1 VTLAIQT
8 GPRSAGSGSQSGTS
22 DGSPHA
28 PLRHAEDQ
36 NRSETTCVNVL
47 TLDSQDLPTAWGPD
61 GAAGGA
67 LVGALVALPTGPG
80 GAAAGTAAGAAAASS
95 GAAAGT
101 IGGGT
106 TGTLADLTNWGLKA
120 DYLDTAA
127 TYLLPGKTAVVAEVE
142 EGSTGSIDAAVMRH
156 GGIVYREPVTV
167 TLAAV
172 LIGSALGLMS
182 GYFPRLDTPI
192 MRTLDGLM
200 AFPSILLAIAIM
212 ASLGT
217 SAVNVFIA
225 LVVVY
230 TPTIARL
237 VRSTTL
243 VTRQQ
248 PFVES
253 ARSIGMT
260 DSQVLLRYVYPNG
273 LSPLIVQCTFVVAF
287 AIISEA
293 SLSFLGAG
301 VDPETPTWGNMLRDG
316 QRVLQSAWWLA
327 LFPGIALVLTVLTLN
342 LLGDALRD
350 ALDPRARDR

>member
-1 VTLAIQT
+1 MAVATSIGANQTEVLTRAGERRAGWTRGLYTNPVTVISAVFLLLVVLA
-8 GPRSAGSGSQSGTS
+8 AAF
-22 DGSPHA
+22 A
-28 PLRHAEDQ
+28 PL
-36 NRSETTCVNVL
+36 L
-47 TLDSQDLPTAWGPD
+47 TPYDPT
-61 GAAGGA
+61 
-67 LVGALVALPTGPG
+67 
-80 GAAAGTAAGAAAASS
+80 
-95 GAAAGT
+95 
-101 IGGGT
+101 
-106 TGTLADLTNWGLKA
+106 
-120 DYLDTAA
+120 YLD
-127 TYLLPGKTAVVAEVE
+127 PAVRLQGPSPEHPLGTDDRGRDIFSRV
-142 EGSTGSIDAAVMRH
+142 IY
-156 GGIVYREPVTV
+156 GGRVSLMIGVTV
-167 TLAAV
+167 TLAAAV
-172 LIGSALGLMS
+172 IGSALGLIS
-182 GYFPRLDTPI
+182 GYFSKLDTPI

-273 LSPLIVQCTFVVAF
+273 FSPLIVQCTFVVAF

-350 ALDPRARDR
+350 ALDPRARER

>member
-1 VTLAIQT
+1 MAIVTSA
-8 GPRSAGSGSQSGTS
+8 GPRAETAALSR
-22 DGSPHA
+22 A
-28 PLRHAEDQ
+28 PD
-36 NRSETTCVNVL
+36 RSR
-47 TLDSQDLPTAWGPD
+47 W
-61 GAAGGA
+61 
-67 LVGALVALPTGPG
+67 
-80 GAAAGTAAGAAAASS
+80 AAGARTLF
-95 GAAAGT
+95 GNPVT
-101 IGGGT
+101 I
-106 TGTLADLTNWGLKA
+106 
-120 DYLDTAA
+120 
-127 TYLLPGKTAVVAEVE
+127 V
-142 EGSTGSIDAAVMRH
+142 AAVFLLLVVLAAVFAPVIARH
-156 GGIVYREPVTV
+156 DPTFLDPGVRLQGPSAEFPMGTDDRGRDIFSRVIYGGRVSLAIGVGV
-167 TLAAV
+167 TLAAAA
-172 LIGSALGLMS
+172 IGSVLGLLS

-212 ASLGT
+212 ASLGP
-217 SAVNVFIA
+217 SATNVFLA
-225 LVVVY
+225 LTVVY
-230 TPTIARL
+230 TPTVARL

-260 DSQVLLRYVYPNG
+260 DAGILLRYVYPNG

-316 QRVLQSAWWLA
+316 QRVLQVAWWLA

-342 LLGDALRD
+342 VLGDALRD
-350 ALDPRARDR
+350 ALDPRGRGR

>member
-1 VTLAIQT
+1 MA
-8 GPRSAGSGSQSGTS
+8 SATS
-22 DGSPHA
+22 AETSAERTMA
-28 PLRHAEDQ
+28 P
-36 NRSETTCVNVL
+36 
-47 TLDSQDLPTAWGPD
+47 
-61 GAAGGA
+61 
-67 LVGALVALPTGPG
+67 
-80 GAAAGTAAGAAAASS
+80 
-95 GAAAGT
+95 
-101 IGGGT
+101 
-106 TGTLADLTNWGLKA
+106 ADLTRAPERSRWASGTRIIFGNPVPAIAAGFLLLVVLA
-120 DYLDTAA
+120 ALFAPLLTPHDPTFLD
-127 TYLLPGKTAVVAEVE
+127 PGVRLQGPSREFLMGTDDRGRDIFSRV
-142 EGSTGSIDAAVMRH
+142 IY
-156 GGIVYREPVTV
+156 GGRVSLAIGVSV
-167 TLAAV
+167 TLAAA
-172 LIGSALGLMS
+172 ALGSVLGLLS

-212 ASLGT
+212 ASLGP
-217 SAVNVFIA
+217 SATNVFLA
-225 LVVVY
+225 LTVVY

-253 ARSIGMT
+253 ARSVGMT
-260 DSQVLLRYVYPNG
+260 DWGILLRYVYPNG

-316 QRVLQSAWWLA
+316 QRVLQVAWWLA
-327 LFPGIALVLTVLTLN
+327 LFPGMALVLTVLSLN

-350 ALDPRARDR
+350 ALDPRGRGR

>member
-1 VTLAIQT
+1 MVVATRVGPDQGAVLTRAGERRAGWARVLFSNPVTVI
-8 GPRSAGSGSQSGTS
+8 SAVFLLLVVLCAAF
-22 DGSPHA
+22 A
-28 PLRHAEDQ
+28 PL
-36 NRSETTCVNVL
+36 L
-47 TLDSQDLPTAWGPD
+47 TPHDPTFLDPAVRLQGPSLD
-61 GAAGGA
+61 HPLGTDDRGRDIFSRVIYGGRVS
-67 LVGALVALPTGPG
+67 LM
-80 GAAAGTAAGAAAASS
+80 
-95 GAAAGT
+95 
-101 IGGGT
+101 IG
-106 TGTLADLTNWGLKA
+106 
-120 DYLDTAA
+120 
-127 TYLLPGKTAVVAEVE
+127 V
-142 EGSTGSIDAAVMRH
+142 S
-156 GGIVYREPVTV
+156 V
-167 TLAAV
+167 TLAAA
-172 LIGSALGLMS
+172 LIGSVLGLAS

-230 TPTIARL
+230 TPSIARL

-273 LSPLIVQCTFVVAF
+273 FSPLIVQCTFVVAF

-350 ALDPRARDR
+350 ALDPRARER